1 MTNKDLTTIINL
13 NTNANS
19 EETRMWVILILAV
32 IATESEDTWL
42 IMRFLLWLIA
52 FTQTIIFWMSRKAL
66 KVVTDELIAEE
77 REEEADYGE

>member
-1 MTNKDLTTIINL
+1 MTNKDIATIINL

>member
-1 MTNKDLTTIINL
+1 MTNKDLATIINL

-42 IMRFLLWLIA
+42 IERFFLWLFA
-52 FTQTIIFWMSRKAL
+52 FIQTIIFWMSRKAL
-66 KVVTDELIAEE
+66 KMATDELIVKE
-77 REEEADYGE
+77 REKETNYDE